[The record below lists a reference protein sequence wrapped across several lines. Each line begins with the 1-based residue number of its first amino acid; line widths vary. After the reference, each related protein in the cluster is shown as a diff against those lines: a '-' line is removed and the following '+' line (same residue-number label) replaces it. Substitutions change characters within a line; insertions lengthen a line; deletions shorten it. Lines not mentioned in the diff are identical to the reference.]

1 MRETWLRSNRR
12 ILWLGMLFPAAGL
25 AIGSWMLWQKSPTW
39 QIGLAVVGLSV
50 IGIAVLSW
58 QIAVPRLAGDCGELL
73 IYLRAGRPFRLP
85 AEFAECFFLGSGSGQ
100 LATPQGEV
108 PVRNLV
114 LRVAERAVEY
124 QEREVAAVFGS
135 WSRGYITF
143 HGVWCEP
150 LNLELVTKLN
160 AKLSAARQVGQSTE
174 STQI

>member
-1 MRETWLRSNRR
+1 M
-12 ILWLGMLFPAAGL
+12 FF
-25 AIGSWMLWQKSPTW
+25 
-39 QIGLAVVGLSV
+39 
-50 IGIAVLSW
+50 SW
-58 QIAVPRLAGDCGELL
+58 QRSGE
-73 IYLRAGRPFRLP
+73 
-85 AEFAECFFLGSGSGQ
+85 

-124 QEREVAAVFGS
+124 QEREVANVFGS

>member
-73 IYLRAGRPFRLP
+73 IYLSRPSISVARRICRMFFSWQRVRPTGDAAGGG
-85 AEFAECFFLGSGSGQ
+85 AGA
-100 LATPQGEV
+100 
-108 PVRNLV
+108 NLV
-114 LRVAERAVEY
+114 LRMAERAVEY